1 MENGS
6 FTAGKWFLQQLSELP
21 YAPAI
26 SLLNTHPPPQK
37 KREQVLNMYVLIYI
51 FIDTAQNSREKKK
64 QQRGMKQPKC
74 PSMDGWR
81 SKLWYIHTTEG
92 YSAIKRTKYWWSYNM
107 DEPGK
112 HCAKWRKPDMHHCS
126 VGNLVE
132 MESWLVG
139 PRPGKG
145 YWGVAA

>member
-1 MENGS
+1 MVTFRKWQVTSAGEPLEILVPLN
-6 FTAGKWFLQQLSELP
+6 TAGGNGKWLIHCRKMVPPTVIRTTICSRNFTSK
-21 YAPAI
+21 Y
-26 SLLNTHPPPQK
+26 TPPPQK

-92 YSAIKRTKYWWSYNM
+92 YSAIKRTKY
-107 DEPGK
+107 
-112 HCAKWRKPDMHHCS
+112 
-126 VGNLVE
+126 
-132 MESWLVG
+132 
-139 PRPGKG
+139 
-145 YWGVAA
+145 